1 MLFLSIKQQLL
12 FSYAINPVRLRYLNV
27 MQWTDR
33 IRQVKILLV
42 VAAIIIAVAS
52 LVVSHFLTK
61 DLEAEERNKME
72 VWAEAM
78 RSLNKADENTDLS
91 LVLKVLNENNTIPV
105 IVMDSNG
112 NVSEF
117 RNLNISADNYDDS
130 LRVASDIGKRLKAS
144 GRDIRINLNT
154 DDPAARDDYIDVV
167 YDDSLM
173 LKRLAIYPFVQLG
186 VVMLFV
192 VIAIFALLTSK
203 RAEQNKVWVGLSK
216 ETAHQLGT
224 PISSLM
230 AWIEILKESYPD
242 DSLIPEMD
250 KDVKRLQLIA
260 DRFSKIGSLPE
271 PVPSSLNEALD
282 HVIEY
287 MDRRTSKKVRM
298 VKDFPDHDI
307 IVNLNA
313 SLFEW
318 VIENLSKNAV
328 DAMGGGPGTI
338 TLHVE
343 EAPGKAIIEVS
354 DTGKGI
360 RKKDISNVFR
370 PGFTTK
376 KRGWGLGLSLAK
388 RIVEEYH
395 KGKIFVK
402 SSEVGKGT
410 KFRIELKRDVKA

>member
-1 MLFLSIKQQLL
+1 
-12 FSYAINPVRLRYLNV
+12 

-42 VAAIIIAVAS
+42 VAAIFIAVAS

-61 DLEAEERNKME
+61 DLEIEERGKMQ

-117 RNLNISADNYDDS
+117 RYLSINASNYSDS
-130 LRVASDIGKRLKAS
+130 LRQAAAIGKRLKAS
-144 GRDIRINLNT
+144 GRDIRIGLDSSDST
-154 DDPAARDDYIDVV
+154 MSGKDYIDVV
-167 YDDSLM
+167 YDDSLI
-173 LKRLAIYPFVQLG
+173 LKRLAVYPFVQLG

-230 AWIEILKESYPD
+230 AWIEILKENYPGD
-242 DSLIPEMD
+242 ELIPEMD

-260 DRFSKIGSLPE
+260 DRFSKIGSIPE
-271 PVPSSLNEALD
+271 PVPSSLNEVMD
-282 HVIEY
+282 HVIDY
-287 MDRRTSKKVRM
+287 MDRRTSSKVHM
-298 VKDFPDHDI
+298 VKDFPDHDVV
-307 IVNLNA
+307 VNLNA

-343 EAPGKAIIEVS
+343 ESPGKAIIEVS

-360 RKKDISNVFR
+360 RKKDLRNVFR

-410 KFRIELKRDVKA
+410 TFRIELKKE